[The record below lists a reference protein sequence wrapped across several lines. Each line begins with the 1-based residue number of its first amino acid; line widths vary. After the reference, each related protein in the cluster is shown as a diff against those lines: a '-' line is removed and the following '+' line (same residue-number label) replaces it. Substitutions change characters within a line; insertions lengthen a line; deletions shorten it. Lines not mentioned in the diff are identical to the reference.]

1 MPTPE
6 IEAARRRV
14 VEAKNNLEM
23 LMQELGAV
31 RLLIDSAMR
40 SLERANEYYLKLQ
53 QEVEC
58 E

>member
-14 VEAKNNLEM
+14 IEAKNNLEM
-23 LMQELGAV
+23 LTQELGAV

-40 SLERANEYYLKLQ
+40 SLERANEYYFKLQ
-53 QEVEC
+53 EEVEC